1 MSRPPDVFD
10 TTLAWLRQQTVLLAD
25 SWGQL
30 PPERELA
37 NRANTCVATVRK
49 ALAQLVKEG
58 HIVRRWGKGTFL
70 NRRFANAVLPAD
82 QQATPTSLKLGLFAT
97 RGCSWNEAI
106 GSIAG
111 YAGIYT
117 GMLARGK
124 QYGCSFNLFLARP
137 ENVEE
142 ELDRIETML
151 GDGQLGGAI
160 LFGVDDPIL
169 QQRIVRMGKPAI
181 IVDHWAHDGV
191 VVDSVEPDSYED
203 VKALVAALSHLGHR
217 HIAFVDR
224 PLTSLNPNWKRGFDD
239 GARENGV
246 FTCDKWQTVARLE
259 KEWRFSDAK
268 RILKEWFQD
277 QVRPTAV
284 IAIDPRVAQCFAEA
298 ARDLRIDVPSPLS
311 IVSYATNK
319 RVGSNQ
325 LLLGGI
331 EADWVGL
338 GRKAIECLMSR
349 IGGDRSAPKRILLR
363 GTICLGDTVLPCCSG
378 SMDTETR

>member
-1 MSRPPDVFD
+1 
-10 TTLAWLRQQTVLLAD
+10 
-25 SWGQL
+25 
-30 PPERELA
+30 
-37 NRANTCVATVRK
+37 VATVRK